1 MSTKTRLLQGRLPGR
16 AFLFV
21 ALGLGVAAAGLV
33 SCTSA
38 QKAPQKSNLTP
49 GVVKSAVKKGVTS
62 QTEILQL
69 IGSPNIISKNKEGE
83 EVWTYSRQ
91 SFDAESGS
99 FGGGL
104 FLFGGGKAFS
114 SSASASFDLI
124 ITFDSRNI
132 VKDYSLVSSQ
142 F

>member
-1 MSTKTRLLQGRLPGR
+1 MSIIISAKAHRLCR
-16 AFLFV
+16 AALF
-21 ALGLGVAAAGLV
+21 AASCLFMAAGLS
-33 SCTSA
+33 SCASS
-38 QKAPQKSNLTP
+38 QKAPQKSNLTA
-49 GVVKSAVKKGVTS
+49 GVVKSSIKKGVTS
-62 QTEILQL
+62 QTEILKL
-69 IGSPNIISKNKEGE
+69 IGAPNIISKNKEGE

-104 FLFGGGKAFS
+104 ILFGGGKAFS

-124 ITFDSRNI
+124 ITFDSGNN

>member
-1 MSTKTRLLQGRLPGR
+1 MKKTGLLQGRPEVR
-16 AFLFV
+16 VFLF
-21 ALGLGVAAAGLV
+21 AAFAVAAAGLL

-49 GVVKSAVKKGVTS
+49 GVIKTALKKGLTS
-62 QTEILQL
+62 QTEILKL
-69 IGSPNIISKNKEGE
+69 VGSPNIISKNKAGE

-91 SFDAESGS
+91 SFDAESGG
-99 FGGGL
+99 FAGGL
-104 FLFGGGKAFS
+104 VLFGGGKAFS